1 MGERKSIVLQ
11 QRFWLV
17 LLGCVFIIIKVLV
30 LIITWTVQ

>member
-11 QRFWLV
+11 QRLWLV
-17 LLGCVFIIIKVLV
+17 LLCCVFIIIKVLV